1 MLIHLSLK
9 LSIVM
14 TVNAFVYRIIYHDT
28 PSLLPILRIPLPLSI
43 LYPLSPLK
51 AMIRLANW
59 EVIECALG
67 YISTFPALP
76 LSPHVV
82 FISEQ
87 WLSGNLTSLC
97 PHINILGTTN
107 TKTNSNNINS
117 SSSGSLELNQEGTKD
132 NKKHSDRSVVTMS
145 DKVLESYLVL
155 INTFYCNFY
164 STRIDRRQEGNSME
178 QTGKIAF

>member
-1 MLIHLSLK
+1 MHLYTALFITTLRLYFQFCKSHSHSL
-9 LSIVM
+9 S
-14 TVNAFVYRIIYHDT
+14 
-28 PSLLPILRIPLPLSI
+28 SI

-97 PHINILGTTN
+97 PYINILGTTN

-155 INTFYCNFY
+155 INTSYCNF
-164 STRIDRRQEGNSME
+164 SVPGLIEGKK